1 MLRPAD
7 LAHAVVEAARTL
19 PGTVVTTPTVPS
31 PWLSA
36 ATGIEVR
43 CKLENVQATGSFKL
57 RGAANALRV
66 LPAADRS
73 RGVVAASSGNH
84 GLAVATA
91 ARSLAVPTSV
101 FVPTST
107 PPEKR
112 SAIAAAGAEV
122 VVHGDDCVDTE
133 RRAREEAEA
142 SRRVYLSPYNDA
154 AVIAG
159 QGTVA
164 VELLQQWPEVDT
176 VYVALGGGGLVAG
189 VAAHLKARRADLE
202 VVACSPLASPA
213 MAACVRAGAIVDVP
227 CGPTWSDSTAG
238 GVEPGAITFP
248 LCQALVDRFLEVDEP
263 AIAAAMLGCLRHQ
276 HLLVEGAAGV
286 AIAACLADAHRRGN
300 RAAVIVCGGNLP
312 FAALQRLLA
321 AAGTGRSGPVA

>member
-1 MLRPAD
+1 MIQPAD
-7 LAHAVVEAARTL
+7 LAHAVASAARAL
-19 PGTVVTTPTVPS
+19 AGIVVTTPTVPS

-36 ATGIEVR
+36 ATGVEVR

-57 RGAANALRV
+57 RGAVNALRSMRPDV
-66 LPAADRS
+66 LA

-91 ARSLAVPTSV
+91 ARWLGAPALV
-101 FVPTST
+101 FVPSTT

-112 SAIAAAGAEV
+112 ATIAAAGAEV
-122 VVHGDDCVDTE
+122 LVHGDDCVDTE
-133 RRAREEAEA
+133 RYARSVAGTSGRA
-142 SRRVYLSPYNDA
+142 YLSPYNDA

-176 VYVALGGGGLVAG
+176 VYVALGGGGLAAG
-189 VAAHLKARRADLE
+189 MAAHLKAVQPGVE
-202 VVACSPLASPA
+202 VVGCSPAASPA
-213 MAACVRAGAIVDVP
+213 LAACVRAGAIVDVP

-248 LCQALVDRFLEVDEP
+248 LCQALVDRFVEVDEP

-286 AIAACLADAHRRGN
+286 AVAACLADGRRRGR

-312 FAALQRLLA
+312 LPLLQRLLA
-321 AAGTGRSGPVA
+321 GS